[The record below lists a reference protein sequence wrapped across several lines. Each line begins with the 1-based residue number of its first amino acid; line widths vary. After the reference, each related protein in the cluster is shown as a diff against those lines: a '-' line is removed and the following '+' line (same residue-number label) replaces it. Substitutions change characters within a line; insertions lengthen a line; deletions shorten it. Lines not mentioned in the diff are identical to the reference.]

1 MLESKD
7 LPNGLAKE
15 LRGVTVLDQ
24 TMEYVRSCIY

>member
-15 LRGVTVLDQ
+15 LRGVTILDD
-24 TMEYVRSCIY
+24 TMEYVCIYPI